1 MFYVKN
7 ITTFKYLKKQ
17 FIHLNQINYFMKRI
31 LVPTDFSE
39 HAEYAAKVA
48 ADLARKNNAEIY
60 LLNLLDLPSHMNDAV
75 NNGVNIPEV
84 MLYLAKT
91 KERLAELMEESYFE
105 GLTVYADARLER
117 AFEGIVTYSKEKN
130 ADLIVMGSHGASG
143 FQELFIGSN
152 TEKVV
157 RSSDIPVIIIKSA
170 MDSFKIDKFVFA
182 SDFSQE
188 IKKPFAKL
196 VEFAN
201 LFEAKLD
208 LVMINTPNSF
218 KTNNVAEHIM
228 QNFVSSFP
236 LKNYSLHIYN
246 DANIEKGI
254 INYANKVDADLIGIA
269 THGRTGLAH
278 FFNGSVS
285 EDIVNHAIKP
295 VITFRI

>member
-1 MFYVKN
+1 
-7 ITTFKYLKKQ
+7 
-17 FIHLNQINYFMKRI
+17 MKRI

-39 HAEYAAKVA
+39 HARYAAKVA
-48 ADLARKNNAEIY
+48 AQIAKKNNAEIY

-75 NNGVNIPEV
+75 SSGVNIPEV

-91 KERLAELMEESYFE
+91 RERLEETLGESIFD
-105 GLTVYADARLER
+105 GLSVQADARLER
-117 AFEGIVTYSKEKN
+117 AFDGIVKYSKEID
-130 ADLIVMGSHGASG
+130 ADLIVMGSHGVSG
-143 FQELFIGSN
+143 YQEMFIGSN

-157 RSSDIPVIIIKSA
+157 RASDIPVIIIKSE
-170 MDSFKIDKFVFA
+170 MDEFNIDKFVFA
-182 SDFSQE
+182 SDFSNE
-188 IKKPFAKL
+188 IKKPFEKI

-201 LFEAKLD
+201 LFDAKLD

-218 KTNNVAEHIM
+218 KTNTVAENIM

-254 INYANKVDADLIGIA
+254 INYSNKANADLIGIA

-285 EDIVNHAIKP
+285 EDIVNHAVKP